1 MKVIIDPGAGPCFG
15 VVKAIEKAEEFLM
28 ANQILICNGD
38 LIHNDQEL
46 KRLENLGMRNL
57 SIHQAYKQ
65 HKKHIL
71 FRAHGEPPASYDLA
85 KKYKIDVTDTTC
97 PIVKTLQ
104 NKINQ
109 TYENIKN
116 TPAQI
121 VIFGAKNHAEI
132 ISLQGHCQ
140 NTAVIIGNP
149 TEVEKLEISKPIY
162 LFSQTTKYHSNYLL
176 IKKLIEEK
184 ILNQN
189 LSLSSYL
196 YFHNSSCKIVAQRD
210 KQLQEFI
217 KNKDLVLF
225 VSGSKSSNGKELF
238 QICKSSG
245 IPSYFVESA
254 KELQKQWF
262 IDKENIGISGATSTP
277 LWLLEEVEKF
287 IKEISI
293 P

>member
-1 MKVIIDPGAGPCFG
+1 MKVIIDPGSGPCFG
-15 VVKAIEKAEEFLM
+15 VVKAIEKAEELLI

-46 KRLENLGMRNL
+46 RRLENLGMRNL

-104 NKINQ
+104 NKIKR
-109 TYENIKN
+109 TYQNIKN

-121 VIFGAKNHAEI
+121 VIFGSKNHAEI

-140 NTAVIIGNP
+140 NTAVIIENAIDI
-149 TEVEKLEISKPIY
+149 EKLEISKPIY
-162 LFSQTTKYHSNYLL
+162 LFSQTTKYHSDYVL
-176 IKKLIEEK
+176 IKRLIEEE
-184 ILNQN
+184 ILKQN
-189 LSLSSYL
+189 LSISAHL
-196 YFHNSSCKIVAQRD
+196 YFYDSSCKIVAQRD
-210 KQLQEFI
+210 KQLHEFI
-217 KNKDLVLF
+217 KDKDLIIF
-225 VSGSKSSNGKELF
+225 VSGSKSSNGKQLF
-238 QICKSSG
+238 HICKNSG
-245 IPSYFVESA
+245 IPSYFISS
-254 KELQKQWF
+254 KKDLKKNWF
-262 IDKENIGISGATSTP
+262 TDKENIGISGATSTP

-287 IKEISI
+287 IKGISI
-293 P
+293 H